1 VVGEGTTFTIL
12 LPLTLAIIDGMLVTV
27 AGQRFVLPTLAIHES
42 LRPQPQMLST
52 VRGKGQ
58 LVNVRGRLIPLLQ
71 LSRRLGLSDEPLDP
85 CEGIVVVID
94 SGGQLLGLL
103 VDGLIGKQEVVI
115 KGMGETFEQQPF
127 FSGSAILG
135 NGQVALIL
143 DPDALGR
150 AELRPGL
157 QAASLGH
164 PPL

>member
-1 VVGEGTTFTIL
+1 
-12 LPLTLAIIDGMLVTV
+12 
-27 AGQRFVLPTLAIHES
+27 
-42 LRPQPQMLST
+42 MLST

-71 LSRRLGLSDEPLDP
+71 LARRLGLREEPLDP
-85 CEGIVVVID
+85 SEGIVVVID

-127 FSGSAILG
+127 FSGAAILG
-135 NGQVALIL
+135 DGQVALIL

-150 AELRPGL
+150 AEWRPGL
-157 QAASLGH
+157 QAASLGSL
-164 PPL
+164 PL